1 MNHRRLVGTLML
13 RGLALV
19 ALLAP
24 TLVATNVSAGFVGS
38 TDEANVVIAGAL
50 TGIHAPGTGTTTTMQ
65 STSTGEC
72 TVNWSA
78 LTGGTTVASS
88 YRLIDAITGSTL
100 SQPGNVSVGS
110 YSFTPARV
118 VSRVR
123 LATVQGNW
131 ISSVAES
138 DAVACVLSEA
148 RSVSMGGHNS
158 CAIQANGIMK
168 CWGINEFGL
177 LGVGDEITRVS
188 PTQVGSSTWLSV
200 DTADSHTCAVRADH
214 TMWCWGYGGF
224 YALGTGTNA
233 NSFTPV
239 QTGTASDWRQ
249 VAAGWLSTCAVKTTG
264 TLWCW
269 GVNAYGGH
277 GTGNTTTHTTP
288 IQSGTASD
296 WKQVAVGMYHT
307 CAVKTTGTLW
317 CWGYNWN
324 GQLGVGNTTNYDTA
338 QQVGTATNWRQVLT
352 ALDSTCALN
361 TSGELYCWGFNRD
374 GQLGVGDTT
383 DRTTPTLVPGG
394 PWADADA
401 YETHTCASTASGEM
415 WCWGLDAFDESN
427 PDNDTTDKLSPVRL
441 GTVSTWGL
449 VATGTRGA
457 VRFETTPRCGVGGTT
472 DRVRPASG
480 SPGRAGRFG
489 SWVDPAAQGEVH
501 AWVKADGTL
510 WCWGDGYQEDGNGTL
525 GTAHPHLVE
534 PQTGTDTDWASTDV
548 GAEHSCAVKVGG
560 SLWCWGGYGRLG
572 NGSTATG
579 STRPRCR
586 RRCARGRRCRTN
598 HTWPHD
604 RRHLVLGTESGR
616 TARSGRQH
624 GPQQSAARR
633 VRIRNCRSATTT
645 PAPSPPEG
653 LAIGRWGLNSEA
665 SSATDPRRPGIRRR
679 PSGRGG
685 RGSRPARTTRVGQDD
700 VGTLWCWG
708 RNDVNQLGDGTT
720 TSRMTPTD
728 RHRAQLDRCV
738 GGPRESVRPPD
749 DLAVVPTAGVG
760 TSSARSATAPTPPP
774 GPPPHSPD
782 SPMTPASS

>member
-1 MNHRRLVGTLML
+1 ML

-361 TSGELYCWGFNRD
+361 TLRGAVL
-374 GQLGVGDTT
+374 LGVQPETGNRGRGHHRSD
-383 DRTTPTLVPGG
+383 DADPPGG

-401 YETHTCASTASGEM
+401 YETHTCVSTASGEM
-415 WCWGLDAFDESN
+415 WCWGLDAIRRVE
-427 PDNDTTDKLSPVRL
+427 PGQRHHGQAEPGPTW
-441 GTVSTWGL
+441 TVSTLGSSPP
-449 VATGTRGA
+449 VRG
-457 VRFETTPRCGVGGTT
+457 EL
-472 DRVRPASG
+472 
-480 SPGRAGRFG
+480 FG
-489 SWVDPAAQGEVH
+489 S
-501 AWVKADGTL
+501 
-510 WCWGDGYQEDGNGTL
+510 
-525 GTAHPHLVE
+525 
-534 PQTGTDTDWASTDV
+534 
-548 GAEHSCAVKVGG
+548 
-560 SLWCWGGYGRLG
+560 
-572 NGSTATG
+572 
-579 STRPRCR
+579 R
-586 RRCARGRRCRTN
+586 RRHAV
-598 HTWPHD
+598 
-604 RRHLVLGTESGR
+604 VLG
-616 TARSGRQH
+616 AL
-624 GPQQSAARR
+624 
-633 VRIRNCRSATTT
+633 RI
-645 PAPSPPEG
+645 G
-653 LAIGRWGLNSEA
+653 
-665 SSATDPRRPGIRRR
+665 
-679 PSGRGG
+679 
-685 RGSRPARTTRVGQDD
+685 
-700 VGTLWCWG
+700 
-708 RNDVNQLGDGTT
+708 
-720 TSRMTPTD
+720 
-728 RHRAQLDRCV
+728 
-738 GGPRESVRPPD
+738 
-749 DLAVVPTAGVG
+749 
-760 TSSARSATAPTPPP
+760 
-774 GPPPHSPD
+774 
-782 SPMTPASS
+782 